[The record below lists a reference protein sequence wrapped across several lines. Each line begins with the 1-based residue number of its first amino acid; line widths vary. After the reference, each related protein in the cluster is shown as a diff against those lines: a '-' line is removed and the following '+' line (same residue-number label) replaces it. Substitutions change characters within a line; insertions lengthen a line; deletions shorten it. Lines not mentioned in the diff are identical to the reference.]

1 MCTKRKVQNKING
14 SDDMKIAIITGA
26 SSGMGRE
33 FARQAEHFYKEL
45 DEIWV
50 IARRKERLLSLKNQ
64 LLTTVRIFEGD
75 LLEEEFYSELEA
87 ALKET
92 KADIRM
98 LVNAAGFG
106 KIGKVKEIPD
116 KQQIE
121 MIHLNCIALTHMTKL
136 CIPYMSK
143 GSRIINMASAAA
155 FCPQPSFGVYAATKS
170 YVLSFSRSLR
180 MELKDEQIFVTAV
193 CPGPVATEFF
203 QVAGKKEKNSIK
215 DAVTVKP
222 EKVVKQAL
230 LDVKAQK
237 EISVYGIPMKLSR
250 IASKIIPHALILKIM
265 KGFW

>member
-1 MCTKRKVQNKING
+1 
-14 SDDMKIAIITGA
+14 MKIAIVTGA

-33 FARQAEHFYKEL
+33 FAKQIEGFYKDL

-50 IARRKERLLSLKNQ
+50 IARRKERLEKLKEK
-64 LLTTVRIFEGD
+64 VPVKMRAIEGD
-75 LLEEEFYSELEA
+75 LLRSEIYEQIEA

-92 KADIRM
+92 QAEICM

-106 KIGKVKEIPD
+106 KIGKVKDIACKEQLD
-116 KQQIE
+116 
-121 MIHLNCIALTHMTKL
+121 MIDLNCTSLTHMTKL
-136 CIPYMSK
+136 CIPYMSR
-143 GSRIINMASAAA
+143 GSHIVNLASAAA

-180 MELKDEQIFVTAV
+180 VELEDMGIVVTAV

-203 QVAGKKEKNSIK
+203 LVAGKKEKNSVK

-222 EKVVKQAL
+222 EVVVKQAL
-230 LDVKAQK
+230 LDTKKGKAV
-237 EISVYGIPMKLSR
+237 SVYGIPMKLSR
-250 IASKIIPHALILKIM
+250 IASKLIPHGIILKVM